1 MLLKKF
7 YLMRDMNTIKDDIDT
22 TSSYDISLLSCRALK
37 FGSFL
42 EDNIKTKERLIVLVL
57 LISVSTSSNV
67 SDFIIEK

>member
-42 EDNIKTKERLIVLVL
+42 IDFGRL
-57 LISVSTSSNV
+57 
-67 SDFIIEK
+67 